1 MSSPG
6 FWNLYVSNLITLTC
20 PSCGGRLEVTNEA
33 ERYVCAHCGN
43 SHIVDPIQQ
52 TMQLKAQLKTLT
64 TEKDIQR
71 LQEEIADLTKQRK
84 QLRGDL
90 ADLQIK
96 DEFYRELVHI
106 IPLGVVAGP
115 AVAAL
120 GLIYI
125 LFGGSSNRNGDALIL
140 IVIGVAVFL
149 LALLAHSAPAVRAD
163 KAVKK
168 MARGI
173 VALDQA
179 IALKESELNLL
190 QSGLEPSLPPPS
202 KVSRYTSDQRPTA
215 ERLTNH

>member
-1 MSSPG
+1 M
-6 FWNLYVSNLITLTC
+6 SNLITLTC
-20 PSCGGRLEVTNEA
+20 PSCGGRLEVTSQA
-33 ERYVCAHCGN
+33 DRFVCAHCGN
-43 SHIVDPIQQ
+43 SHVVDPIQQ

-84 QLRGDL
+84 QLRNDL

-96 DEFYRELVHI
+96 DAYYRELAHI
-106 IPLGVVAGP
+106 IPLGIVAGP
-115 AVAAL
+115 AVAVL
-120 GLIYI
+120 GLAFI
-125 LFGGSSNRNGDALIL
+125 LFGGSSSRNGDALIV
-140 IVIGVAVFL
+140 IMIGVAVFL
-149 LALLAHSAPAVRAD
+149 LELLAHSASALRAD

-190 QSGLEPSLPPPS
+190 
-202 KVSRYTSDQRPTA
+202 
-215 ERLTNH
+215 